1 MIGQTVF
8 ASSRSVPFTTRLS
21 ASRAANHAIDVMQV
35 NARVPAVCRITQ
47 WLAGQATALD
57 DGVALVN
64 GLCAALCEQGMP
76 LWRVSVI
83 APTIDPSIHSV
94 RLEWRRDG
102 GASLITASHDDAG
115 VAGAAEHPAQS
126 LVRNGRVFARWRLH
140 DDMDRITTIPALHQL
155 RADGGTDF
163 VQHIIWFAP
172 GTALKGVSVSF
183 ATDVNEGFSAN
194 NLAVLAEVIPTLG
207 LAICKLGLS
216 RTLQETLAVY
226 LGKATGARVLE
237 GHIRRGEGQTVS
249 AAILIADFRAFT
261 ALTERENPVTVVGWL
276 NEHLDAVGEPVGR
289 HGGEILKFT
298 GDGFL
303 AIFPVPDHGSGC
315 CVTCAGALD
324 AAMQAQA
331 ANRDLN
337 ARRRARG
344 LPGLDVDLAL
354 HFGEVVYGNVGTN
367 RRLDFTVIGRAV
379 NEASRIEELCDE
391 TGRSLLASDS
401 FAQRCSRKLEPVGRF
416 TLRGL
421 QREQQI
427 WTTPREE
434 ASRATDAVPRQ
445 HTNSNRICD

>member
-21 ASRAANHAIDVMQV
+21 ASRAANRAIDRMHG
-35 NARVPAVCRITQ
+35 NARVLAVRRITQ
-47 WLAGQATALD
+47 WLAGQATTLD
-57 DGVALVN
+57 DGVALLS
-64 GLCAALCEQGMP
+64 GLCAALCELGMP

-94 RLEWRRDG
+94 RLDWRRDG
-102 GASLITASHDDAG
+102 GASLVTATHDDAG
-115 VAGAAEHPAQS
+115 VVGPADHPAQS
-126 LVRNGRVFARWRLH
+126 LVRSGRVFARWRLH
-140 DDMDRITTIPALHQL
+140 DAMDRVTTVPALHRL

-183 ATDVNEGFSAN
+183 ATDAAAGFGADD
-194 NLAVLAEVIPTLG
+194 LAVLAEILPTLG
-207 LAICKLGLS
+207 LAICKFGLS
-216 RTLQETLAVY
+216 RTLQETLAIY

-237 GHIRRGEGQTVS
+237 GHIQRGEGQTVS

-261 ALTERENPVTVVGWL
+261 ALTERENPLAVVGWL
-276 NEHLDAVGEPVGR
+276 NEHLDAVGEPVDR
-289 HGGEILKFT
+289 HGGEILKFM

-303 AIFPVPDHGSGC
+303 AIFPVSDNGSGSC
-315 CVTCAGALD
+315 ATCAGALE

-337 ARRRARG
+337 ARRRADG
-344 LPGLDVDLAL
+344 LPVLEVDLAL
-354 HFGEVVYGNVGTN
+354 HFGEVVYGNVGTS

-401 FAQRCSRKLEPVGRF
+401 FARRCGGNLEPIGTF

-421 QREQQI
+421 KREQRI
-427 WTTPREE
+427 W
-434 ASRATDAVPRQ
+434 AATQEVV
-445 HTNSNRICD
+445 S